1 MGLAMVQATVLTTV
15 LLTAEL
21 MGSRLVQMTVTML
34 LVEQLDWEKV
44 LKMDSLLD
52 SRKAFH
58 LDLMTVS
65 KLDQR
70 KALAIR
76 YS

>member
-1 MGLAMVQATVLTTV
+1 MGLAMVQAMVLTTV

>member
-1 MGLAMVQATVLTTV
+1 MGLTMVQAMVLTTV

>member
-1 MGLAMVQATVLTTV
+1 MVQAMVLTTV

>member
-1 MGLAMVQATVLTTV
+1 MVQATVLTTV